1 MIATGAR
8 TDPALGSARVDFRGE
23 LTVRRFATFCAI
35 SLLLGTAAQ
44 AAPYRAEIVRDDW
57 GISHVSGKTDAD
69 AVFGMIY
76 AQAEDDFN
84 RIEMNYL
91 TSLGRLAE
99 AEGEKALWQDLRQR
113 LWIDPNELKAQY
125 AKSPPW
131 LRKLMQAWA
140 AGLNQYLT
148 DHRQVKPKVLARF
161 EPWMALSFSEGS
173 IGGDIENVSLSQ
185 LQAFYEQRTIA
196 MTADERGLT
205 PQEPQGSN
213 GFVIAPS
220 HSASGH
226 PLLLIN
232 PHTSF
237 FFREE
242 QQVTSGE
249 GLNAYGAATWG
260 QFFIYQ
266 GFNQHAG
273 WMHTTSTVDN
283 IDEFAETVVV
293 AADRPFYRYG
303 KQDRPVMVRPITLDY
318 RKPDGSMGTRTIT
331 TYATHHGPI
340 VRADGEKWIATSL
353 MNKPLAALQQSF
365 LRTKV
370 RDIAGFR
377 KVAALAANSTNN
389 TLFASNKGEAA
400 LFLPQFMPRR
410 DNAFD
415 YTRPVDGS
423 DPRTDWQGFH
433 PLSEMPQVV
442 NPANGWAFNVNDG
455 PWWAAGADSPKQDAF
470 ARYFDKL
477 GRTPRTPHALK
488 VLAAQPKFTLD
499 GLIAAA
505 YDPWLPLFAEQLPG
519 LIAAHAKAPDP
530 ARADPDKAAAIALL
544 AKWDHRASLSST
556 ETSLAVF
563 WADALWA
570 KGAEAAAA
578 QQIPVPRW
586 MAEQASDAQKRE
598 ALDDALARLKAD
610 FGTWQVP
617 WGEINRF
624 QRNDGAI
631 IQRFDDSKPSTP
643 VPFASAWWGSLPAFA
658 AQRWPGTKRYYGTR
672 GNSFVAVVEFGP
684 RVRARA
690 VTAGGLNGDP
700 ASPHFNDQA
709 QRYADGNLRP
719 VYFYPEDLA
728 GKVRSRKVVR
738 GE

>member
-1 MIATGAR
+1 MRRLATIC
-8 TDPALGSARVDFRGE
+8 ALSVLLSAP
-23 LTVRRFATFCAI
+23 LHAAT
-35 SLLLGTAAQ
+35 
-44 AAPYRAEIVRDDW
+44 YRAEIKRDDW
-57 GISHVSGKTDAD
+57 GIPHITGKTDAD

-84 RIEMNYL
+84 RIEANYL

-99 AEGEKALWQDLRQR
+99 AEGEKAIWQDLRQR
-113 LWIDPNELKAQY
+113 LWIDPVQLRADY
-125 AKSPPW
+125 AASPLW
-131 LRKLMQAWA
+131 LRKLMDAWA
-140 AGLNQYLT
+140 AGLNQYLA
-148 DHRQVKPKVLARF
+148 DHPAVRPKVLTRF

-185 LQAFYEQRTIA
+185 LQAFYENRSIA
-196 MTADERGLT
+196 LTVDERGLT
-205 PQEPQGSN
+205 PREPQGSN

-220 HSASGH
+220 HSASGKA
-226 PLLLIN
+226 LLLIN

-266 GFNQHAG
+266 GFNAHAG

-283 IDEFAETVVV
+283 IDEFAESVVL
-293 AADRPFYRYG
+293 AADGPFYWYD
-303 KQDRPVMVRPITLDY
+303 KDDRPVTEKPITLSF
-318 RKPDGSMGTRTIT
+318 RKVDGAMGTRTIR

-340 VRADGEKWIATSL
+340 VRAEGETWIAVAL
-353 MNKPLAALQQSF
+353 MNKPVAALQQSF

-377 KVAALAANSTNN
+377 KVAALEANSTNN

-410 DNAFD
+410 DPRFD

-433 PLSEMPQVV
+433 PLRELPEVV
-442 NPANGWAFNVNDG
+442 NPANGWAMNVNDG
-455 PWWAAGADSPKQDAF
+455 PWWAAGKDSPKQADYP
-470 ARYFDKL
+470 RYFDRY
-477 GRTPRTPHALK
+477 GRQPRTPAALR
-488 VLAAQPKFTLD
+488 VLSAQPKFTLD
-499 GLIAAA
+499 SLITAA

-530 ARADPDKAAAIALL
+530 ARAEAIALL
-544 AKWDHRASLSST
+544 SKWNHRASLTST

-563 WADALWA
+563 WAEALWA

-578 QQIPVPRW
+578 QQILVPRW
-586 MAEQASDAQKRE
+586 MAEQASDTQKLA
-598 ALDDALARLKAD
+598 ALDEALARLKAD

-631 IQRFDDSKPSTP
+631 AQRFDDAKPSTP
-643 VPFASAWWGSLPAFA
+643 VRFVSSYWGSLPAFA
-658 AQRWPGTKRYYGTR
+658 GQRGPGTKRIYGTR

-690 VTAGGLNGDP
+690 VTAGGLNSDP
-700 ASPHFNDQA
+700 ASPHFADQTE
-709 QRYADGNLRP
+709 RYVGGNLRP

-728 GKVRSRKVVR
+728 GKVRSSKVVTDR
-738 GE
+738 